1 MGDSFIS
8 SPSFFTQILPFRESA
23 LVTALE
29 NQTSVNYLSHASPE
43 SLKSRTDAIKC
54 RSREHT
60 ISSEEIRFAA
70 FNRILIISRVV
81 SNKFLG
87 IPNSI
92 NGCKCSDD
100 KIR

>member
-8 SPSFFTQILPFRESA
+8 SLSFFTQILPFRESA
-23 LVTALE
+23 LVKALE
-29 NQTSVNYLSHASPE
+29 NQTSVNYFSHASSE
-43 SLKSRTDAIKC
+43 SLKSITDAIKC
-54 RSREHT
+54 HSREQK

-70 FNRILIISRVV
+70 FNRILIITRVV

-87 IPNSI
+87 IPNSL

-100 KIR
+100 KMR